1 MGGLG
6 GVGVRG
12 PMTPPPFPKNY
23 STFLYSCIV
32 SYQENRPPTWPKSY
46 PSDPP
51 PHPPG
56 YNSGSRVHYKYFTIN
71 TAYLFFCKRTIVRI
85 VCFQDCNVQ
94 RFK

>member
-51 PHPPG
+51 PIPLDIILD
-56 YNSGSRVHYKYFTIN
+56 RVYIISI
-71 TAYLFFCKRTIVRI
+71 L
-85 VCFQDCNVQ
+85 Q
-94 RFK
+94 

>member
-51 PHPPG
+51 PSPW
-56 YNSGSRVHYKYFTIN
+56 I
-71 TAYLFFCKRTIVRI
+71 
-85 VCFQDCNVQ
+85 
-94 RFK
+94 

>member
-12 PMTPPPFPKNY
+12 PMTPPPFLKIIQLFY
-23 STFLYSCIV
+23 IHVV

-51 PHPPG
+51 PIPLDKLF
-56 YNSGSRVHYKYFTIN
+56 YNKHRVLIF
-71 TAYLFFCKRTIVRI
+71 L
-85 VCFQDCNVQ
+85 
-94 RFK
+94 